1 MEPFVHTRPDGVT
14 VILSGPRWRLE
25 LRNARGKLTEAP
37 QDWLVEHVSGAR
49 LVTLRKCAEPIAFG
63 AELAADVMAQVTTMA
78 RLKSGEREAFELA
91 LTEGRPITLKN
102 LLRGLDG
109 RRSKNE
115 RGAVS
120 MDTVVSTRALCDRV
134 KHAEQTAVAALDPAL
149 VARLDA
155 AIAATR
161 SP

>member
-14 VILSGPRWRLE
+14 VTLSGPRWRLE
-25 LRNARGKLTEAP
+25 LRNERNKLVEAP
-37 QDWLVEHVSGAR
+37 QDWLVEHASGAR
-49 LVTLRKCAEPIAFG
+49 LVTLRKCAEPVSFG
-63 AELAADVMAQVTTMA
+63 AELAVDVMARVTAMA
-78 RLKSGEREAFELA
+78 RLKTGEREAFELA

-120 MDTVVSTRALCDRV
+120 MDAVNTRDLCARV
-134 KHAEQTAVAALDPAL
+134 KHAEQAAVAALDPAL

-155 AIAATR
+155 AIAAMGA
-161 SP
+161 S